1 MAPEHQ
7 AGLVLEEALA
17 PLRGCQRARHPH
29 PVNWMGP
36 AQFRGHSS
44 NAKDPGGVRGSGEG
58 ASHYSPHMFSM
69 SPEVPTPLEPELGAG
84 LWGPCLA
91 CTPSPPLTTSGRVAC
106 HWDLP
111 GCEGLPP
118 RPCRW
123 PPPPAGL
130 PVCRDPP
137 ARHRH
142 PTTGTRARLRALPP
156 QLLGHS
162 DFHHPVPSECL
173 HEGQVT
179 DRRGRAWGGSR
190 TSGPWGWAQAGQI
203 WMRHLEAEQPLWGK
217 DAQCGQRCR
226 PQHPTT

>member
-1 MAPEHQ
+1 MAPERQ
-7 AGLVLEEALA
+7 AGPVLEEALA
-17 PLRGCQRARHPH
+17 PLWGCQRARHPH

-130 PVCRDPP
+130 WLSPGRRCCPAGLSSAAASSAAPSSGSSPSRPP
-137 ARHRH
+137 GGDKA
-142 PTTGTRARLRALPP
+142 
-156 QLLGHS
+156 S
-162 DFHHPVPSECL
+162 MK
-173 HEGQVT
+173 
-179 DRRGRAWGGSR
+179 GRAG
-190 TSGPWGWAQAGQI
+190 
-203 WMRHLEAEQPLWGK
+203 
-217 DAQCGQRCR
+217 
-226 PQHPTT
+226 